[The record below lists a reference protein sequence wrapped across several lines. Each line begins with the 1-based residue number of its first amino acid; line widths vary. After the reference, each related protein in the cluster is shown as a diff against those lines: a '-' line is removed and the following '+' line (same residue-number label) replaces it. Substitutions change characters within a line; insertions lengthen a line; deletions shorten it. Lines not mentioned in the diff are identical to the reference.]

1 MNTRNRIL
9 ASLGAMAL
17 MVSTVLP
24 GLAADT
30 TVNANAVVDVQV
42 KGIENGTVSIS
53 ISESDE
59 DTFDDVTYNYTTTTP
74 SYGDFVVTVTDQRGT
89 AAGWNVTLQGTNFER
104 QQNKSVGQ
112 DIAIGQLGLIPR
124 TPTRVSNAGTT
135 PVAVNTIGS
144 MSTSPNQFWQ
154 ANSNQGDGVFQT
166 VVDGTLTVPAGTL
179 VNTYKSTITASIT
192 FAP

>member
-17 MVSTVLP
+17 MVSSVLP

-89 AAGWNVTLQGTNFER
+89 AAGWNVTLQGTDFER

-135 PVAVNTIGS
+135 PTAVSTIGT
-144 MSTSPNQFWQ
+144 MSTSPSQFWQ
-154 ANSNQGDGVFQT
+154 ANSNQGDGVFKT
-166 VVDGTLTVPAGTL
+166 VVDGTLTVPAGSL